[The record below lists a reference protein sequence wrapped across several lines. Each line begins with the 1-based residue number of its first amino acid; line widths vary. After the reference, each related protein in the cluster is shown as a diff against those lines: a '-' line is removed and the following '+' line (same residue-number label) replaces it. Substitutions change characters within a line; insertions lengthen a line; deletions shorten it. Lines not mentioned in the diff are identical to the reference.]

1 MNKKFLFAV
10 IAATIM
16 GNAWADDGRI
26 LTTQTY
32 VDNADALKQ
41 DKIPAGTAGQ
51 IVLYNGTDANGQT
64 KFTGR
69 QITTT
74 LYSNST
80 NIPTT
85 GAVINYLANYQQDL
99 KLNHAWTRAEMNDA
113 PLSKMG
119 LGDDELYLIPDEFDN
134 GNEYAIDFIKNDGY
148 NTTLTTDTVV
158 YGLNKLAKAKQDV
171 LPSKDN
177 NWKFTIFG
185 PEGTA
190 GTTQQYGLALGIA
203 SGGSGDPLEILP
215 PANPNYTWYESGPI
229 TYTGYP
235 GYIEAGGLP
244 IIPDMGAMFDYGT
257 ILLSHTQFRIPAS
270 GAIWLQNGHGLATNG
285 NGTGVYDW
293 LNSNVKGTGLVTKT
307 STAGVVGERKI
318 IEESDVPNYQ
328 ASSLST
334 NEKEIQK
341 ISIPTM
347 GAVMAAIG
355 EYAPSLPTGTAGNVV
370 TYNTS
375 GQIGGSV
382 ATYTGAA
389 TYNATNDANKIPTMS
404 GVTAWAQAK
413 KVCIRWL
420 DTPEHPEHNDENCLL
435 WELPD

>member
-41 DKIPAGTAGQ
+41 DKIDTSLVDFGEKPWVSTPAL
-51 IVLYNGTDANGQT
+51 VSYDAQDGI
-64 KFTGR
+64 TGR
-69 QITTT
+69 KIGFLT
-74 LYSNST
+74 YSDSGQESDETFHPNDFGYG
-80 NIPTT
+80 N
-85 GAVINYLANYQQDL
+85 GDY
-99 KLNHAWTRAEMNDA
+99 TR
-113 PLSKMG
+113 
-119 LGDDELYLIPDEFDN
+119 FDN
-134 GNEYAIDFIKNDGY
+134 GVLSAR
-148 NTTLTTDTVV
+148 LT
-158 YGLNKLAKAKQDV
+158 AV
-171 LPSKDN
+171 LV
-177 NWKFTIFG
+177 
-185 PEGTA
+185 GTA
-190 GTTQQYGLALGIA
+190 YENLQTKIDR
-203 SGGSGDPLEILP
+203 SGRS
-215 PANPNYTWYESGPI
+215 
-229 TYTGYP
+229 TYDAFT
-235 GYIEAGGLP
+235 ENSAGNS
-244 IIPDMGAMFDYGT
+244 F
-257 ILLSHTQFRIPAS
+257 S
-270 GAIWLQNGHGLATNG
+270 
-285 NGTGVYDW
+285 W
-293 LNSNVKGTGLVTKT
+293 LNERVKGTGLVTKT
-307 STAGVVGERKI
+307 STKGVVGERRI
-318 IEESDVPNYQ
+318 IETADVANYG
-328 ASSLST
+328 T
-334 NEKEIQK
+334 GTEIQQQIQE

-347 GAVMAAIG
+347 GAVMAAISNNT
-355 EYAPSLPTGTAGNVV
+355 PNLPTGTAGNVV

>member
-1 MNKKFLFAV
+1 
-10 IAATIM
+10 
-16 GNAWADDGRI
+16 
-26 LTTQTY
+26 
-32 VDNADALKQ
+32 
-41 DKIPAGTAGQ
+41 
-51 IVLYNGTDANGQT
+51 
-64 KFTGR
+64 
-69 QITTT
+69 
-74 LYSNST
+74 
-80 NIPTT
+80 
-85 GAVINYLANYQQDL
+85 
-99 KLNHAWTRAEMNDA
+99 
-113 PLSKMG
+113 
-119 LGDDELYLIPDEFDN
+119 
-134 GNEYAIDFIKNDGY
+134 
-148 NTTLTTDTVV
+148 
-158 YGLNKLAKAKQDV
+158 
-171 LPSKDN
+171 
-177 NWKFTIFG
+177 
-185 PEGTA
+185 
-190 GTTQQYGLALGIA
+190 
-203 SGGSGDPLEILP
+203 
-215 PANPNYTWYESGPI
+215 
-229 TYTGYP
+229 
-235 GYIEAGGLP
+235 
-244 IIPDMGAMFDYGT
+244 MGAMFDYGT

-270 GAIWLQNGHGLATNG
+270 GTIWLQNGDGTATNG

-293 LNSNVKGTGLVTKT
+293 LNNNVKGTGLVTKT
-307 STAGVVGERKI
+307 STKGVVGERKI

>member
-10 IAATIM
+10 IAATVM
-16 GNAWADDGRI
+16 GNAWADEGRV

-74 LYSNST
+74 LITT
-80 NIPTT
+80 NYDIIPTS
-85 GAVINYLANYQQDL
+85 GAILNYLAKYQQDL
-99 KLNHAWTRAEMNDA
+99 KLNHAWTRAEMNEG

-119 LGDDELYLIPDEFDN
+119 LGNDELYLIPDEMAY
-134 GNEYAIDFIKNDGY
+134 GNEAAIAFIKNEGD
-148 NTTLTTDTVV
+148 NSTLTTGAVV
-158 YGLNKLAKAKQDV
+158 LGLHKLAKAKQNV
-171 LPSKDN
+171 LPAKDE

-185 PEGTA
+185 PDGTA
-190 GTTQQYGLALGIA
+190 GTTKQYGLVLGSV
-203 SGGSGDPLEILP
+203 SGGDPFDILTT
-215 PANPNYTWYESGPI
+215 PAPTYSWYDSGPI
-229 TYTGYP
+229 TDNYP
-235 GYIEAGGLP
+235 EYIQNGGLP
-244 IIPDMGAMFDYGT
+244 VIPDVGAMFDYGSM
-257 ILLSHTQFRIPAS
+257 LLSHTQFRIPES
-270 GAIWLQNGHGLATNG
+270 GTIRLQLGPGSATNG

-347 GAVMAAIG
+347 GAVMAAISNNT
-355 EYAPSLPTGTAGNVV
+355 PNLPTGTAGNVV

-389 TYNATNDANKIPTMS
+389 TYNATNDATKIPTMS